1 MSISADLNSIPPQLR
16 LGASQSV
23 CRVQRINNIRP
34 LGSDSG
40 SSAAGDS
47 FRFDFPSR
55 QLVNL
60 ASLQLFFNATVEN
73 LVAGANGVNAVIPAS
88 WKMIRRVVFYIG
100 NTAVSGALSS
110 HHHQLYNALVAVSGN
125 AEWLYSSANKNA
137 IEFLLA
143 RDERTGDGS
152 FETLASE
159 AVATDGGAT
168 VVSKTAFMCAD
179 DFLGLPRSR
188 NSVIDQSLWGQLSMQ
203 IELAENAVIKARA
216 RGTGSAAQT
225 AAVSFRVSGM
235 RASVEVIESLPAQY
249 ISLLSARLSQTDQVL
264 RLPYMDFRTQIV
276 ANNGSIRTAVN
287 TNCLDAVVAI
297 PLASG
302 YNSLTGTA
310 IGGHAPAFTYTT
322 GRTLASADA
331 LKCQWQVGQSSY
343 PRSQVENALEV
354 AEITK
359 DSMHGASRDATALM
373 FAANVTDDATFGYSK
388 TNFLTKN
395 FVYYQRL
402 SLNGAGYQDG
412 HLTGVSTNGAG
423 MDIIFNSTNFTPS
436 NGFCLIAHL
445 VTSCLVYSPANASV
459 SVEQ

>member
-1 MSISADLNSIPPQLR
+1 MSVSVDLNSIPPQLR
-16 LGASQSV
+16 YGASAAV

-34 LGSDSG
+34 LGADSG

-73 LVAGANGVNAVIPAS
+73 LIAGADGVNAVIPAS

-110 HHHQLYNALVAVSGN
+110 HHHQLYNALVAASGN
-125 AEWLYSSANKNA
+125 TEWLHSSTNKNA

-143 RDERTGDGS
+143 RDERTADGT
-152 FETLASE
+152 FDALANE
-159 AVATDGGAT
+159 ALVSSGGAAVT
-168 VVSKTAFMCAD
+168 SKSAFMCAD

-203 IELAENAVIKARA
+203 VELAENAILKARG
-216 RGTGSAAQT
+216 RGNATAAQV
-225 AAVSFRVSGM
+225 AAVSFRVSNM

-249 ISLLSARLSQTDQVL
+249 ISLLSARLSQTDQPI
-264 RLPYMDFRTQIV
+264 RLPYMDYRTQIV
-276 ANNGSIRTAVN
+276 SNNGSVRTAVN
-287 TNCLDAVVAI
+287 TNCLDAVVAV
-297 PLASG
+297 PLGSAYSTLASA
-302 YNSLTGTA
+302 A
-310 IGGHAPAFTYTT
+310 IGSHAPAFTYNT
-322 GRTLASADA
+322 GRTLANADA

-343 PRSQVENALEV
+343 PRSQVEHALEV
-354 AEITK
+354 AEISK
-359 DSMHGASRDATALM
+359 DSLHGASRDATALL
-373 FAANVTDDATFGYSK
+373 FASNVTDDATFAYSK

-395 FVYYQRL
+395 FIYYQRL

-423 MDIIFNSTNFTPS
+423 MDIVFNSTNFTPAG
-436 NGFCLIAHL
+436 GFVLIAHL

>member
-1 MSISADLNSIPPQLR
+1 MSVSADLNAIPPQLR
-16 LGASQSV
+16 YGASQSV

-34 LGSDSG
+34 LGADSG
-40 SSAAGDS
+40 SANAGDS

-55 QLVNL
+55 QLINL
-60 ASLQLFFNATVEN
+60 ASLQLLFTATVEG
-73 LVAGANGVNAVIPAS
+73 LTTGADGTAAVIPAS

-137 IEFLLA
+137 IEFVLA
-143 RDERTGDGS
+143 RDEQGDGT
-152 FETLASE
+152 FATLATAS
-159 AVATDGGAT
+159 ATA
-168 VVSKTAFMCAD
+168 SKSAFMCAD

-203 IELAENAVIKARA
+203 VELADNSILKIRKIGA
-216 RGTGSAAQT
+216 GTDAQV
-225 AAVSFRVSGM
+225 AAVNFRVSGM

-264 RLPYMDFRTQIV
+264 RLPYMDYRTQIV
-276 ANNGSIRTAVN
+276 SNNGSIRTAVN
-287 TNCLDAVVAI
+287 TNCLDAVVAV
-297 PLASG
+297 PLGSAYSTPASVAVG
-302 YNSLTGTA
+302 A
-310 IGGHAPAFTYTT
+310 HAPAFTYNT
-322 GRTLASADA
+322 GRTLANADG

-343 PRSQVENALEV
+343 PRSQVEHGLEI

-359 DSMHGASRDATALM
+359 DSMHGGSRDATALM

-402 SLNGAGYQDG
+402 SLNGSGYQDG

-423 MDIIFNSTNFTPS
+423 MDIVFNSSNFTAAG
-436 NGFCLIAHL
+436 GFCLVAHL

>member
-1 MSISADLNSIPPQLR
+1 MSVSADLNAIPPQLR
-16 LGASQSV
+16 YGASQSV

-60 ASLQLFFNATVEN
+60 SSLQLFFTATVEN
-73 LVAGANGVNAVIPAS
+73 LIAGDNGVNACIPAS

-110 HHHQLYNALVAVSGN
+110 HHHQLYNALVAASGN
-125 AEWLYSSANKNA
+125 TEWLHSSANKNA
-137 IEFLLA
+137 IEFLLQ
-143 RDERTGDGS
+143 RDETGDGT
-152 FETLASE
+152 FTDNA
-159 AVATDGGAT
+159 ANATGT
-168 VVSKTAFMCAD
+168 SKSAFMCAD

-203 IELAENAVIKARA
+203 VELAENAILKV
-216 RGTGSAAQT
+216 RGRGAATPAQA

-249 ISLLSARLSQTDQVL
+249 ISLLSARLSQTDQPI
-264 RLPYMDFRTQIV
+264 RLPYMDYRTQIV
-276 ANNGSIRTAVN
+276 SNNGSVRTAVN
-287 TNCLDAVVAI
+287 TNCLDAVVAV
-297 PLASG
+297 PLGSAYSTLAS
-302 YNSLTGTA
+302 TA
-310 IGGHAPAFTYTT
+310 IGATAPAFTYNT
-322 GRTLASADA
+322 GRTLANSDA

-343 PRSQVENALEV
+343 PRSQVEHGLEV

-359 DSMHGASRDATALM
+359 DSLHGASRDATALL
-373 FAANVTDDATFGYSK
+373 FAGNITDDATIFYSK

-395 FVYYQRL
+395 FIYYQRL

-423 MDIIFNSTNFTPS
+423 MDIVFNSTNFTPA
-436 NGFCLIAHL
+436 NGFVLIAHL

>member
-1 MSISADLNSIPPQLR
+1 MSVSADLNAIPPQLR
-16 LGASQSV
+16 YGASQSV

-60 ASLQLFFNATVEN
+60 ASLQLLFTANVEN
-73 LVAGANGVNAVIPAS
+73 ITTAANGINACIPAS
-88 WKMIRRVVFYIG
+88 WKLIRRVVFYIG

-110 HHHQLYNALVAVSGN
+110 HHHQLYNALVAASGN
-125 AEWLYSSANKNA
+125 TEWLYSSANKNA
-137 IEFLLA
+137 IEFVLA
-143 RDERTGDGS
+143 RDELLSGNFQTN
-152 FETLASE
+152 
-159 AVATDGGAT
+159 AT
-168 VVSKTAFMCAD
+168 VPATTSKSAFLCAD

-203 IELAENAVIKARA
+203 VELAESAVIRVRKT
-216 RGTGSAAQT
+216 GDGSAT
-225 AAVSFRVSGM
+225 DAAAGAVTFRVSGM

-249 ISLLSARLSQTDQVL
+249 ISLLSARLSQTDQPI

-276 ANNGSIRTAVN
+276 SNNGSVRTAVN
-287 TNCLDAVVAI
+287 TNCLDAVVAV
-297 PLASG
+297 PLGSAYSTPAAVAAG
-302 YNSLTGTA
+302 EN
-310 IGGHAPAFTYTT
+310 APAFTYNS
-322 GRTLASADA
+322 GRTMANAET

-343 PRSQVENALEV
+343 PRSQVEHGLEV

-359 DSMHGASRDATALM
+359 DSLHGASRDATALM
-373 FAANVTDDATFGYSK
+373 FVGASDDSTIKYSK
-388 TNFLTKN
+388 HDFLTKN
-395 FVYYQRL
+395 FLYYQRL

-423 MDIIFNSTNFTPS
+423 MDIVFNSTNFTPAG
-436 NGFCLIAHL
+436 GFILIAHL
-445 VTSCLVYSPANASV
+445 VTACLVYSPANASV

>member
-1 MSISADLNSIPPQLR
+1 MSVSADLNAIPPQLR
-16 LGASQSV
+16 YGATQSV

-40 SSAAGDS
+40 SANAGDS

-55 QLVNL
+55 QLINL
-60 ASLQLFFNATVEN
+60 ASLQLLFTATVEG
-73 LVAGANGVNAVIPAS
+73 LTTGADGTAAVIPAS

-125 AEWLYSSANKNA
+125 SEWLHSSANKNA
-137 IEFLLA
+137 IEFVLA
-143 RDERTGDGS
+143 RDEQGDGT
-152 FETLASE
+152 FKTLAE
-159 AVATDGGAT
+159 ASTGT
-168 VVSKTAFMCAD
+168 SKSAFMCVD

-188 NSVIDQSLWGQLSMQ
+188 CSVIDQSLFGQLSMQ
-203 IELAENAVIKARA
+203 CELADNSILKIRKIGN
-216 RGTGSAAQT
+216 GTDAQV
-225 AAVSFRVSGM
+225 AAVNFRVSGM

-264 RLPYMDFRTQIV
+264 RLPYMDYRTQIV
-276 ANNGSIRTAVN
+276 SNNGSIRTAVN
-287 TNCLDAVVAI
+287 TNCLDAVVAV
-297 PLASG
+297 PLGSAYSTPASVAVG
-302 YNSLTGTA
+302 A
-310 IGGHAPAFTYTT
+310 HAPAFTYNT
-322 GRTLASADA
+322 GRTLANADA

-343 PRSQVENALEV
+343 PRSQVEHGLEI

-359 DSMHGASRDATALM
+359 DSIHGGSRDATALM
-373 FAANVTDDATFGYSK
+373 FASAITDDATIAYSK

-395 FVYYQRL
+395 FVFYQRL

-423 MDIIFNSTNFTPS
+423 MDIVFNSTNFTAAG
-436 NGFCLIAHL
+436 GFCLVAHL

>member
-1 MSISADLNSIPPQLR
+1 MSVAADLNAIPPQLR
-16 LGASQSV
+16 YGASQSV

-40 SSAAGDS
+40 SANAGDS

-55 QLVNL
+55 QLINL
-60 ASLQLFFNATVEN
+60 ASLQLLFTATVEG
-73 LVAGANGVNAVIPAS
+73 LTTGANGVNAVIPAS

-110 HHHQLYNALVAVSGN
+110 HAHQLYNALVAVSGN

-137 IEFLLA
+137 IEFVLA
-143 RDERTGDGS
+143 QDEADNGTLV
-152 FETLASE
+152 TLAT
-159 AVATDGGAT
+159 ATD
-168 VVSKTAFMCAD
+168 VSSKSAFMCAD

-203 IELAENAVIKARA
+203 VELADNSILKIRKI
-216 RGTGSAAQT
+216 GDGSATDAQV
-225 AAVSFRVSGM
+225 AAVNFRVSGM

-276 ANNGSIRTAVN
+276 SNNGSIRTAVN
-287 TNCLDAVVAI
+287 TNCLDAVVAV
-297 PLASG
+297 PLGSAYSTPASIAAG
-302 YNSLTGTA
+302 AN
-310 IGGHAPAFTYTT
+310 APAFAYNS
-322 GRTLASADA
+322 GRTLGTQAA
-331 LKCQWQVGQSSY
+331 LKAQWQVGQSSY
-343 PRSQVENALEV
+343 PRSQVEAALEI

-359 DSMHGASRDATALM
+359 DSMHGGSRDATALM
-373 FAANVTDDATFGYSK
+373 FASGTNDAVFGYSK

-395 FVYYQRL
+395 FVFYQRL

-412 HLTGVSTNGAG
+412 HLTGVSTQGAG
-423 MDIIFNSTNFTPS
+423 MDILLNSTNFTPAG
-436 NGFCLIAHL
+436 GFCLVAHL

>member
-1 MSISADLNSIPPQLR
+1 MSVSADLNAIPPQLR
-16 LGASQSV
+16 YGASQSV

-34 LGSDSG
+34 LGADSG
-40 SSAAGDS
+40 SSSAGDS

-55 QLVNL
+55 QLINL
-60 ASLQLFFNATVEN
+60 SSLQLFFNATVEN
-73 LVAGANGVNAVIPAS
+73 LVAGANGVNACIPAS

-110 HHHQLYNALVAVSGN
+110 HHHQLYNALVAASGN
-125 AEWLYSSANKNA
+125 SEWLYSSANKNA

-143 RDERTGDGS
+143 RDELTDTGAFNANS
-152 FETLASE
+152 AE
-159 AVATDGGAT
+159 APAT
-168 VVSKTAFMCAD
+168 SKTSFMCAD

-203 IELAENAVIKARA
+203 VELAESAILRVRKIGN
-216 RGTGSAAQT
+216 GTDAQA
-225 AAVSFRVSGM
+225 AAVSFRVANM

-249 ISLLSARLSQTDQVL
+249 ISLLSARLSQTDQPI

-276 ANNGSIRTAVN
+276 SNNGSVRTAVN
-287 TNCLDAVVAI
+287 TNYLDAVVAV
-297 PLASG
+297 PLGSAYST
-302 YNSLTGTA
+302 LAATA
-310 IGGHAPAFTYTT
+310 AGETAPAFTYNT
-322 GRTLASADA
+322 GRTLANADA

-343 PRSQVENALEV
+343 PRSQVEHGMEV

-359 DSMHGASRDATALM
+359 DSLHGGSRDATALL
-373 FAANVTDDATFGYSK
+373 FAAGSADDAFAYSK
-388 TNFLTKN
+388 TNYLTKN
-395 FVYYQRL
+395 FVFYQRL

-423 MDIIFNSTNFTPS
+423 MDIVFNSTNFTGAS
-436 NGFCLIAHL
+436 GFVLIAHL

>member
-1 MSISADLNSIPPQLR
+1 MSVSADLNAIPPQLR
-16 LGASQSV
+16 YGASQSV

-34 LGSDSG
+34 LGADSG

-73 LVAGANGVNAVIPAS
+73 LVAGADGVNACIPAS
-88 WKMIRRVVFYIG
+88 WKMIRRCVFYIG

-110 HHHQLYNALVAVSGN
+110 HHHQLYNALVAASGN
-125 AEWLYSSANKNA
+125 TEWLYSSANKNA
-137 IEFLLA
+137 IEFVLA
-143 RDERTGDGS
+143 RDERTDTGAFNANSDQ
-152 FETLASE
+152 AP
-159 AVATDGGAT
+159 AT
-168 VVSKTAFMCAD
+168 SKAAFMCAD

-188 NSVIDQSLWGQLSMQ
+188 NSVIDQSLWGSLSMQ
-203 IELAENAVIKARA
+203 VELAENAVLKVRRIGN
-216 RGTGSAAQT
+216 GTEAQA
-225 AAVSFRVSGM
+225 AAVSVRVSNM

-249 ISLLSARLSQTDQVL
+249 ISLLSARLSQTDQPI
-264 RLPYMDFRTQIV
+264 RLPYMDYRTQIV
-276 ANNGSIRTAVN
+276 SNNGSVRTAVN

-297 PLASG
+297 PLGSAYSTPAAVAAG
-302 YNSLTGTA
+302 LN
-310 IGGHAPAFTYTT
+310 APAFTYTT
-322 GRTLASADA
+322 GRTLANADT

-343 PRSQVENALEV
+343 PRSQVEHGLEV
-354 AEITK
+354 AEISK
-359 DSMHGASRDATALM
+359 DSMHGASRDATALL
-373 FAANVTDDATFGYSK
+373 FAGASDDATIIYSK
-388 TNFLTKN
+388 TNFLNRN
-395 FVYYQRL
+395 FLYYQRL

-423 MDIIFNSTNFTPS
+423 MDIVFNSTNFTPAG
-436 NGFCLIAHL
+436 GFILIAHL

>member
-1 MSISADLNSIPPQLR
+1 MSVAADLNAIPPQLR
-16 LGASQSV
+16 YGASQSV

-40 SSAAGDS
+40 SANAGDS

-55 QLVNL
+55 QLINL
-60 ASLQLFFNATVEN
+60 ASLQLLFTATVEG
-73 LVAGANGVNAVIPAS
+73 LTSGADGTAAVIPAS

-137 IEFLLA
+137 IEFVLA
-143 RDERTGDGS
+143 RDEQGDGT
-152 FETLASE
+152 FKALADAS
-159 AVATDGGAT
+159 TGT
-168 VVSKTAFMCAD
+168 SKSAFMCAD

-203 IELAENAVIKARA
+203 VELASNDCLKIRKIGN
-216 RGTGSAAQT
+216 GTDAQV
-225 AAVSFRVSGM
+225 AAVNFRVSGM

-264 RLPYMDFRTQIV
+264 RLPYMDYRTQIV
-276 ANNGSIRTAVN
+276 SNNGSIRTAVN
-287 TNCLDAVVAI
+287 TNCLDAVVAV
-297 PLASG
+297 PLGSAYSTPASVAVG
-302 YNSLTGTA
+302 A
-310 IGGHAPAFTYTT
+310 HAPAFTYNT
-322 GRTLASADA
+322 GRTLANADA

-343 PRSQVENALEV
+343 PRSQVEHGLEI

-359 DSMHGASRDATALM
+359 DSIHGGSRDATALM
-373 FAANVTDDATFGYSK
+373 FASAITDDATIAYSK

-395 FVYYQRL
+395 FVFYQRL

-423 MDIIFNSTNFTPS
+423 MDIVFNSTNFTAAG
-436 NGFCLIAHL
+436 GFCLIAHL

>member
-1 MSISADLNSIPPQLR
+1 MSVAADLNAIPPQLR
-16 LGASQSV
+16 YGASQSV

-34 LGSDSG
+34 LGADTG
-40 SSAAGDS
+40 SANAGDS

-55 QLVNL
+55 QLINL
-60 ASLQLFFNATVEN
+60 ASLQLLFTATVEG
-73 LVAGANGVNAVIPAS
+73 LTTGADGTAAVIPAS

-110 HHHQLYNALVAVSGN
+110 HAHQLYNALVAVSGN

-137 IEFLLA
+137 IEFVLA
-143 RDERTGDGS
+143 RDELGDGT
-152 FETLASE
+152 FKALADAST
-159 AVATDGGAT
+159 AT
-168 VVSKTAFMCAD
+168 SKSAFMCAD

-203 IELAENAVIKARA
+203 VELADNSILKIRKIGN
-216 RGTGSAAQT
+216 GTDAQV
-225 AAVSFRVSGM
+225 AAVNFRVSGM

-264 RLPYMDFRTQIV
+264 RLPYMDYRTQIV
-276 ANNGSIRTAVN
+276 SNNGSIRTAVN
-287 TNCLDAVVAI
+287 TNCLDAVVAV
-297 PLASG
+297 PLGSAYSTPTSVAVG
-302 YNSLTGTA
+302 A
-310 IGGHAPAFTYTT
+310 HAPAFAYNT
-322 GRTLASADA
+322 GRTLANADA

-343 PRSQVENALEV
+343 PRSQVEHGLEI

-359 DSMHGASRDATALM
+359 DSIHGGSRDATALM
-373 FAANVTDDATFGYSK
+373 FASAITDDATIAYSK

-402 SLNGAGYQDG
+402 SLNGSGYQDG

-423 MDIIFNSTNFTPS
+423 MDIVFNSTNFTAA

>member
-1 MSISADLNSIPPQLR
+1 MSVSADLNAIPPQLR
-16 LGASQSV
+16 YGASQSV

-34 LGSDSG
+34 LGADSG

-55 QLVNL
+55 QLINL
-60 ASLQLFFNATVEN
+60 ASLQLFFNVTVEN
-73 LVAGANGVNAVIPAS
+73 LVAAANGVNACIPAS

-110 HHHQLYNALVAVSGN
+110 HHHQLYNALVAASGN
-125 AEWLYSSANKNA
+125 SEWLYSSANKNA

-143 RDERTGDGS
+143 RDEK
-152 FETLASE
+152 
-159 AVATDGGAT
+159 TDGTFNENNETAPAT
-168 VVSKTAFMCAD
+168 SKTAFMCAD

-203 IELAENAVIKARA
+203 VELADSAVLRIRKT
-216 RGTGSAAQT
+216 GDGSATDAQV
-225 AAVSFRVSGM
+225 AAVSFRVANM

-249 ISLLSARLSQTDQVL
+249 ISLLSARLSQTDQPI

-276 ANNGSIRTAVN
+276 SNNGSVRTAVN
-287 TNCLDAVVAI
+287 TNCLDAVVAV
-297 PLASG
+297 PLGSAYSTQASVAAG
-302 YNSLTGTA
+302 NTA
-310 IGGHAPAFTYTT
+310 PVFTYNT
-322 GRTLASADA
+322 GRTLANADA

-343 PRSQVENALEV
+343 PRSQVENGLEV

-359 DSMHGASRDATALM
+359 DSLHGASRDSTALL
-373 FAANVTDDATFGYSK
+373 FAAGSNDATIAYSK

-395 FVYYQRL
+395 YVYYQRL

-423 MDIIFNSTNFTPS
+423 MDIVFNSTNFTGAS
-436 NGFCLIAHL
+436 GFVLIAHL

>member
-1 MSISADLNSIPPQLR
+1 MSVSADLNAIPPQLR
-16 LGASQSV
+16 YGASQSV

-40 SSAAGDS
+40 SANAGDS

-55 QLVNL
+55 QLINL
-60 ASLQLFFNATVEN
+60 ASLQLLFTATVEG
-73 LVAGANGVNAVIPAS
+73 LTTGADGVHAVIPAS

-137 IEFLLA
+137 IEFVLA
-143 RDERTGDGS
+143 RDELGDGTFVS
-152 FETLASE
+152 LGSQAAS
-159 AVATDGGAT
+159 T
-168 VVSKTAFMCAD
+168 SKSAFMCAD

-203 IELAENAVIKARA
+203 VELASNDCLKIRKIGN
-216 RGTGSAAQT
+216 GTDAQV
-225 AAVSFRVSGM
+225 AAVNLRVSGI

-276 ANNGSIRTAVN
+276 SNNGSIRTAVN
-287 TNCLDAVVAI
+287 TNCLDAVVAV
-297 PLASG
+297 PLGSAYSTPASVAVG
-302 YNSLTGTA
+302 A
-310 IGGHAPAFTYTT
+310 HAPAFTYNT
-322 GRTLASADA
+322 GRTLANADA

-343 PRSQVENALEV
+343 PRSQVEHALEI

-359 DSMHGASRDATALM
+359 DSMHGGSRDATALM
-373 FAANVTDDATFGYSK
+373 FASGITDDATFAYSK

-423 MDIIFNSTNFTPS
+423 MDIVFNSTNFTAA

>member
-1 MSISADLNSIPPQLR
+1 MSVSADLNAIPPQLR
-16 LGASQSV
+16 YGASQSV

-40 SSAAGDS
+40 SANAGDS

-55 QLVNL
+55 QLINL
-60 ASLQLFFNATVEN
+60 ASLQLLFTATVEG
-73 LVAGANGVNAVIPAS
+73 LTSGADGTAAVIPAS

-125 AEWLYSSANKNA
+125 SEWLHSSANKNA
-137 IEFLLA
+137 IEFVLA
-143 RDERTGDGS
+143 RDEQGDGT
-152 FETLASE
+152 FKALADAS
-159 AVATDGGAT
+159 TGT
-168 VVSKTAFMCAD
+168 SKSAFMCAD

-203 IELAENAVIKARA
+203 VELADNSILKIRKIGN
-216 RGTGSAAQT
+216 GTDAQV
-225 AAVSFRVSGM
+225 AAVNFRVSGM

-264 RLPYMDFRTQIV
+264 RLPYMDYRTQIV
-276 ANNGSIRTAVN
+276 SNNGSIRTAVN
-287 TNCLDAVVAI
+287 TNCLDAVVAV
-297 PLASG
+297 PLGSAYSTPASVAVG
-302 YNSLTGTA
+302 A
-310 IGGHAPAFTYTT
+310 HAPAFTYNT
-322 GRTLASADA
+322 GRTLANSDA

-343 PRSQVENALEV
+343 PRSQVEHGLEI

-359 DSMHGASRDATALM
+359 DSIHGGSRDATALM
-373 FAANVTDDATFGYSK
+373 FASAFTDDATIAYSK

-395 FVYYQRL
+395 FVFYQRL
-402 SLNGAGYQDG
+402 SLNGSGYQDG

-423 MDIIFNSTNFTPS
+423 MDIVFNSTNFTAAG
-436 NGFCLIAHL
+436 GFCLVAHL

>member
-1 MSISADLNSIPPQLR
+1 MSVSADLNAIPPQLR
-16 LGASQSV
+16 YGATQSV

-55 QLVNL
+55 QLINL
-60 ASLQLFFNATVEN
+60 ASLQLHFTATVEN
-73 LVAGANGVNAVIPAS
+73 LIAGANGVNAVIPAS
-88 WKMIRRVVFYIG
+88 WKLIRRVVFYIG

-110 HHHQLYNALVAVSGN
+110 HHHQLYNALVAVSGS
-125 AEWLYSSANKNA
+125 AEWLYGQQNENA
-137 IEFLLA
+137 IEFLLS
-143 RDERTGDGS
+143 RDEKASGA
-152 FETLASE
+152 FETLATE
-159 AVATDGGAT
+159 ATANDGVTA
-168 VVSKTAFMCAD
+168 VVSKSTFMTAN

-188 NSVIDQSLWGQLSMQ
+188 CSVIDQSLWGQLSMQ
-203 IELAENAVIKARA
+203 CELADSSVIKARG
-216 RGTGSAAQT
+216 RGTATAAQV

-264 RLPYMDFRTQIV
+264 RLPYMDYRTQIV
-276 ANNGSIRTAVN
+276 SNNGSIRTAVN
-287 TNCLDAVVAI
+287 TNCLDAVVAV

-302 YNSLTGTA
+302 YNSLTATA
-310 IGGHAPAFTYTT
+310 IGAHAPAFTYNT
-322 GRTLASADA
+322 GRTLANADV

-343 PRSQVENALEV
+343 PRSQVEHGMEV
-354 AEITK
+354 AAITQY
-359 DSMHGASRDATALM
+359 SMHGGSRDTTSLL
-373 FAANVTDDATFGYSK
+373 FAANETDDATFAYSK
-388 TNFLTKN
+388 NNFLTKN

-423 MDIIFNSTNFTPS
+423 MDIVFNSSNFSPAS
-436 NGFCLIAHL
+436 GFCLIAHL

>member
-1 MSISADLNSIPPQLR
+1 MSVSADLNAIPPQLR
-16 LGASQSV
+16 YGASQSV

-60 ASLQLFFNATVEN
+60 ASLQLMFTATVEN
-73 LVAGANGVNAVIPAS
+73 LIAGGDGVNACIPAS

-110 HHHQLYNALVAVSGN
+110 HHHQLYNALVAASGN
-125 AEWLYSSANKNA
+125 TEWLHSSANKNA
-137 IEFLLA
+137 IEFVLQ
-143 RDERTGDGS
+143 RDEAGDGT
-152 FETLASE
+152 FTDNA
-159 AVATDGGAT
+159 ANATGT
-168 VVSKTAFMCAD
+168 SKSAFMCAD

-203 IELAENAVIKARA
+203 VELAENAILKV
-216 RGTGSAAQT
+216 RGRGAATAAQA

-249 ISLLSARLSQTDQVL
+249 ISLLSARLSQTDQPI

-276 ANNGSIRTAVN
+276 SNNGSVRTAVN
-287 TNCLDAVVAI
+287 TNCLDAVVAV
-297 PLASG
+297 PLGSAYSTLAS
-302 YNSLTGTA
+302 TA
-310 IGGHAPAFTYTT
+310 IGATAPAFTYNT
-322 GRTLASADA
+322 GRTLANADA

-343 PRSQVENALEV
+343 PRSQVEHGLEV

-359 DSMHGASRDATALM
+359 DSLHGASRDATALL
-373 FAANVTDDATFGYSK
+373 FAGNITDDATIFYSK

-395 FVYYQRL
+395 FIYYQRL

-423 MDIIFNSTNFTPS
+423 MDIVFNSTNFTPV
-436 NGFCLIAHL
+436 NGFILIAHL

>member
-1 MSISADLNSIPPQLR
+1 MSVSADLNAIPPQLR
-16 LGASQSV
+16 YGATQSV

-34 LGSDSG
+34 LGADSG
-40 SSAAGDS
+40 SSSAGDS

-55 QLVNL
+55 QLINL

-73 LVAGANGVNAVIPAS
+73 LVAGANGVNACIPAS

-110 HHHQLYNALVAVSGN
+110 HHHQLYNALVAASGN
-125 AEWLYSSANKNA
+125 SEWLYSSANKNA

-143 RDERTGDGS
+143 RDELTDSGAFNANS
-152 FETLASE
+152 AQ
-159 AVATDGGAT
+159 APAT
-168 VVSKTAFMCAD
+168 SKTSFMCAD

-188 NSVIDQSLWGQLSMQ
+188 NTVIDQSLWGQLSMQ
-203 IELAENAVIKARA
+203 VELADSAVIRI
-216 RGTGSAAQT
+216 RRTGDGSATDAQV
-225 AAVSFRVSGM
+225 AAVSFRVANM

-249 ISLLSARLSQTDQVL
+249 ISLLSARLSQTDQPI

-276 ANNGSIRTAVN
+276 SNNGSVRTAVN
-287 TNCLDAVVAI
+287 TNCLDAVVAV
-297 PLASG
+297 PLGSAYSTKASVAAG
-302 YNSLTGTA
+302 AN
-310 IGGHAPAFTYTT
+310 APVFTYNT
-322 GRTLASADA
+322 GRTLADADA

-343 PRSQVENALEV
+343 PRSQVEHGLEV
-354 AEITK
+354 AEICK
-359 DSMHGASRDATALM
+359 DSLHGASRDATALL
-373 FAANVTDDATFGYSK
+373 FASATDDSTIAYSK

-395 FVYYQRL
+395 FVFYQRL

-423 MDIIFNSTNFTPS
+423 MDIVFNSTNFTGN
-436 NGFCLIAHL
+436 NGFILIAHL